1 MRILFGWEF
10 GAGLGHVTRF
20 RPIAERL
27 SAEGWE
33 IVCALQEIERGDALI
48 DRTTG
53 RRLPG
58 VSVIQAPRW
67 NIPNDPKIRQIP
79 THNFADVLRIIG
91 YGNAEALR
99 HRISAWRDLISVV
112 KPDVVVGDFSPTL
125 NLAARGRVPRIGVGN
140 GYTTPPAGR
149 AMPPI
154 RPWQTALQD
163 FSIENERALHQ
174 AVNTALGVLGDPG
187 VDYLA
192 DVLHGDETFVFTL
205 PLVDPYAAYRP
216 APTLPPFNMPRNI
229 TPRPVAERRARGV
242 FLYLPRTH
250 KLTATAAKAVKAAKV
265 AGEAYISD
273 LSPDGARKESGPGLK
288 IHTTPQDFATMLPSV
303 RLVVHHGGL
312 STAVAALLA
321 GTPQFIL
328 PWNLEHAVTARRL
341 EETGGTVALA
351 TGREDEAS
359 LRNAISRLCA
369 DEGIAERAMT
379 AAGSVDLGDPEAGIE
394 TVLQRIKTL
403 ASG

>member
-1 MRILFGWEF
+1 MRVLFGWEF

-48 DRTTG
+48 DRATG

-79 THNFADVLRIIG
+79 THNFADVLKLIG

-99 HRISAWRDLISVV
+99 HRISAWRDLIAVV

-154 RPWQTALQD
+154 RPWQETLEE
-163 FSIENERALHQ
+163 FSIQNERALHQ
-174 AVNTALGVLGDPG
+174 AVNAALRALGDPG

-192 DVLHGDETFVFTL
+192 DVLHGDETYVFSL
-205 PLVDPYAAYRP
+205 PLVDPYAAYRSE
-216 APTLPPFNMPRNI
+216 PTLPPFNMPRGI
-229 TPRPVAERRARGV
+229 TPRPLAEREKRGV

-250 KLTATAAKAVKAAKV
+250 KLTQTAVRAVKAAKV
-265 AGEAYISD
+265 RGQAYISD
-273 LSPDGARKESGPGLK
+273 LSPEGAAKESGPGLK
-288 IHTTPQDFATMLPSV
+288 IHAQPQDFAATLPSV
-303 RLVVHHGGL
+303 RLIVHHGGL

-341 EETGGTVALA
+341 EQTGGSVALA
-351 TGREDEAS
+351 PGREDETS
-359 LRNAISRLCA
+359 LRNAISHLSA
-369 DEGIAERAMT
+369 DTGIAQRALA
-379 AAGSVDLGDPEAGIE
+379 AAGSVDLGDPQAGIE
-394 TVLQRIKTL
+394 TVLGRVKAL
-403 ASG
+403 AGG